1 MNIEAQERAALI
13 QAVTAEVLK
22 RLAHVHVSADEPPIQ
37 KRRIVVMSTEKMP
50 ALERGLNLNEADEL
64 CYYEESMRECD
75 LLVIPQLCIQL
86 LSNLAQGISAG
97 ARERFVLTML
107 LKGKQVVALEEGLV
121 YRKYK
126 STAPVLLYKLYDGW
140 VDKLSSY
147 GVQFIREADLEQIVH
162 EHGQATGDQHIQ
174 AVRNAQ
180 PNESTP
186 VVKAEQAAHAH
197 QTGISS
203 AGDRLRLAEQ
213 QQPLPEVLTCK
224 VITEAEVKKWRLQ
237 NRNEIVIGQHSIITP
252 LAQDYL
258 RMQQMQ
264 VHRR

>member
-22 RLAHVHVSADEPPIQ
+22 RLAHVPADEPSVQ
-37 KRRIVVMSTEKMP
+37 KRRIVVMSEETMP
-50 ALERGLNLNEADEL
+50 ALELGLNLNAMDEL
-64 CYYEESMRECD
+64 CYYEESMRDCD
-75 LLVIPQLCIQL
+75 LLVIPQLCLQL

-97 ARERFVLTML
+97 SRERFVLTML
-107 LKGKQVVALEEGLV
+107 LKGKQVVALEEGLM

-147 GVQFIREADLEQIVH
+147 GVRFVREADLEQIVLA
-162 EHGQATGDQHIQ
+162 HGQAIEVQDVQKVEGMQAAKQ
-174 AVRNAQ
+174 AVHPLQAGASPTEAARMH
-180 PNESTP
+180 
-186 VVKAEQAAHAH
+186 AEQP
-197 QTGISS
+197 
-203 AGDRLRLAEQ
+203 L
-213 QQPLPEVLTCK
+213 LPEVISCK
-224 VITEAEVKKWRLQ
+224 VITEAEVKKCRLQ
-237 NRNEIVIGQHSIITP
+237 NRNEIVIGQNSIITP